1 MSDLKN
7 QIGDYAAT
15 DPTDSDFIMF
25 CYNIISEYINSP
37 QEGIK
42 VYRDDDLSYLIS
54 EDVKIMH
61 LFYALH
67 NECLILSVGPKT
79 IVILLYVH
87 IALQITERKY
97 GTSLSIESLIGKQF
111 YKIKGY
117 IDAIP
122 HKMRFKMEIRDLF
135 NPANVKSARN
145 R

>member
-25 CYNIISEYINSP
+25 CYNIIADHINSP
-37 QEGIK
+37 QEDIK
-42 VYRDDDLSYLIS
+42 TCRDDDLSYLIS
-54 EDVKIMH
+54 EDIKIMR
-61 LFYALH
+61 LYYML
-67 NECLILSVGPKT
+67 NTECLILSVNERT
-79 IVILLYVH
+79 IVIILYIH
-87 IALQITERKY
+87 RTTHRTEQKY
-97 GTSLSIESLIGKQF
+97 GTSLSIESLIDKPF

-135 NPANVKSARN
+135 NPINVKSARN